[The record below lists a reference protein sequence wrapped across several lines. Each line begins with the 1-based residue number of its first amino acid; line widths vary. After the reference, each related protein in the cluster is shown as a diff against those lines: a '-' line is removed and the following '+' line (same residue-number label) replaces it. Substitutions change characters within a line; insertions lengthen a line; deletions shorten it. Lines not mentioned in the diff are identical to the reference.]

1 MSQTWQEQHPDWCT
15 RRDLGQSLF
24 DPGRS
29 DDYAAGDSLLT
40 LAWRVIDMTQP
51 TFGLNELN
59 QGFVVAIQ
67 LEANPGKEERL
78 ATSLQ
83 ELIGPT
89 MAELGVKLFLPY
101 RSQTDAKLFFVYE
114 LYVNEAGW
122 AAHQQT
128 SHFKAFVDEM
138 VPRLARRERV
148 PFVPFARI

>member
-1 MSQTWQEQHPDWCT
+1 MQGEAMIMPAVIVSGSHWI
-15 RRDLGQSLF
+15 
-24 DPGRS
+24 
-29 DDYAAGDSLLT
+29 
-40 LAWRVIDMTQP
+40 WRVFDMTRP
-51 TFGLNELN
+51 TFGLSELN

-67 LEANPGKEERL
+67 LEANPGEEDRL

-89 MAELGVKLFLPY
+89 MAEPGVKLFLPY
-101 RSQTDAKLFFVYE
+101 RSQTDTKLFFVYE

-138 VPRLARRERV
+138 VPRLARRERI